1 MTDAKHNNPPSDQE
15 LVLQPFADAIAEAQ
29 NWLDGEPV
37 QSEAQMKAVDA
48 LITQVRKAK
57 TTLEAER
64 KKAVA
69 PLNDAVKAENAAWKA
84 VQEPIEI
91 TLTALVEI
99 VKDYKAKI
107 AAEKAAAAQ
116 AEAEAARQAEQAA
129 IEAAREAH
137 GSGDAEKHKAAL
149 EAEKAAKAAKR
160 KASKADS
167 AAQVKGMRTV
177 TKHEIEDVGALIN
190 WIAKNDRAALIEFA
204 QEYAR
209 RNHALKP
216 IDGIRVWKEKEAF

>member
-1 MTDAKHNNPPSDQE
+1 MTNANHNNPPSAQD
-15 LVLQPFADAIAEAQ
+15 LVIEPFKDAIEEAG

-37 QSEAQMKAVDA
+37 ANEAQMEAVDA
-48 LITQVRKAK
+48 LIKQVRKAK

-84 VQEPIEI
+84 AQEPIEI
-91 TLTALVEI
+91 KLKALVEI
-99 VKDYKAKI
+99 VAEYKRKL
-107 AAEKAAAAQ
+107 AAEKQAEATAERERAAAA
-116 AEAEAARQAEQAA
+116 EAAA
-129 IEAAREAH
+129 IEAARAAH
-137 GSGDAEKHKAAL
+137 GSGDQAAHEAAL

-160 KASKADS
+160 EASKAAD
-167 AAQVKGMRTV
+167 AAQVKGMRTI

-204 QEYAR
+204 TEYAR
-209 RNHALKP
+209 KNHTLKP
-216 IDGIRVWKEKEAF
+216 IDGVRVWKEKEAF

>member
-1 MTDAKHNNPPSDQE
+1 MTDAKHNNPPSVQA
-15 LVLQPFADAIAEAQ
+15 LVLEPFADAIAEAQ

-37 QSEAQMKAVDA
+37 QSEAQMEAVDE
-48 LITQVRKAK
+48 LIKQVRKAK

-69 PLNDAVKAENAAWKA
+69 PLNEAVKAENAAWKA
-84 VQEPIEI
+84 AQEPIEI

-99 VKDYKAKI
+99 VADFKRKI
-107 AAEKAAAAQ
+107 SAEKAAAAQ

-129 IEAAREAH
+129 IEAARAAH

-160 KASKADS
+160 EASKADS

-177 TKHEIEDVGALIN
+177 TKHEVEDIGALIN

-209 RNHALKP
+209 RHHTLKP
-216 IDGIRVWKEKEAF
+216 MDGVRVWKEKEAY

>member
-1 MTDAKHNNPPSDQE
+1 MTDAKHNNPPSVQA
-15 LVLQPFADAIAEAQ
+15 LVLEPFADAIAEAQ

-37 QSEAQMKAVDA
+37 QSEAQMQAVDD
-48 LITQVRKAK
+48 LIKQVRKAK

-84 VQEPIEI
+84 AQEPIEI

-99 VKDYKAKI
+99 VADFKRKI
-107 AAEKAAAAQ
+107 AAEKAEAAK
-116 AEAEAARQAEQAA
+116 AEAEAARLAEQAA

-160 KASKADS
+160 EASKADS

-177 TKHEIEDVGALIN
+177 TKHEVEDIGALIN

-209 RNHALKP
+209 RNHTLKP
-216 IDGIRVWKEKEAF
+216 MEGVRVWKEKEAF

>member
-1 MTDAKHNNPPSDQE
+1 MTDAKHNNPPSVQA
-15 LVLQPFADAIAEAQ
+15 LVLEPFADAIAEAQ

-37 QSEAQMKAVDA
+37 QSEAQMNAVDE
-48 LITQVRKAK
+48 LIKQVRKAK
-57 TTLEAER
+57 TTLEAAR

-99 VKDYKAKI
+99 VKDFKAKI

-129 IEAAREAH
+129 IEAARAAH
-137 GSGDAEKHKAAL
+137 GSGDAEKHKAAM
-149 EAEKAAKAAKR
+149 EAEKVAKAAKR
-160 KASKADS
+160 EASKADS

-177 TKHEIEDVGALIN
+177 TKHEIEDMGALIN

-204 QEYAR
+204 TEYAR
-209 RNHALKP
+209 RHHTLKP
-216 IDGIRVWKEKEAF
+216 MDGVRVWKEKEAY

>member
-1 MTDAKHNNPPSDQE
+1 MTDAKHNHPPSDQE

-37 QSEAQMKAVDA
+37 QSEDQMKAVDA

-99 VKDYKAKI
+99 VRTTRLKSRQRKQRQHKQKPRRRARQSRPLSMRRGRRT
-107 AAEKAAAAQ
+107 AAEMQKSIKQLWKLRKQQRLPSAKP
-116 AEAEAARQAEQAA
+116 ARPT
-129 IEAAREAH
+129 ARH
-137 GSGDAEKHKAAL
+137 
-149 EAEKAAKAAKR
+149 R
-160 KASKADS
+160 SKAC
-167 AAQVKGMRTV
+167 A
-177 TKHEIEDVGALIN
+177 
-190 WIAKNDRAALIEFA
+190 
-204 QEYAR
+204 
-209 RNHALKP
+209 P
-216 IDGIRVWKEKEAF
+216 

>member
-1 MTDAKHNNPPSDQE
+1 M
-15 LVLQPFADAIAEAQ
+15 
-29 NWLDGEPV
+29 
-37 QSEAQMKAVDA
+37 
-48 LITQVRKAK
+48 RKAK

-99 VKDYKAKI
+99 VADFKRKI

-129 IEAAREAH
+129 IEAARAAH

-149 EAEKAAKAAKR
+149 EAEKVAKAAKR
-160 KASKADS
+160 EASKADS

-177 TKHEIEDVGALIN
+177 TKHEVEDIGALIN
-190 WIAKNDRAALIEFA
+190 WIAKNDRAALVEFA

-209 RNHALKP
+209 KHHTLKP
-216 IDGIRVWKEKEAF
+216 MDGVRVWKEKEAY

>member
-1 MTDAKHNNPPSDQE
+1 MTGAKHNHPPSDQE

-37 QSEAQMKAVDA
+37 QSEAQMEAVDD
-48 LITQVRKAK
+48 LIKQVRKAK

-84 VQEPIEI
+84 AQEPVEI

-99 VKDYKAKI
+99 VKDFKSKI

-116 AEAEAARQAEQAA
+116 AEADAARQAEQAA
-129 IEAAREAH
+129 IDAARAAH

-160 KASKADS
+160 EASKADG

-177 TKHEIEDVGALIN
+177 TKHDIEDVGALIN
-190 WIAKNDRAALIEFA
+190 WIAQNDRAALIEFA

-209 RNHALKP
+209 RHHTLKP
-216 IDGIRVWKEKEAF
+216 MDGIRVWKEKEAF

>member
-15 LVLQPFADAIAEAQ
+15 LVLQPFADAIEDAQ

-37 QSEAQMKAVDA
+37 QSEDQMKAVDA

-57 TTLEAER
+57 TTLEAAR

-84 VQEPIEI
+84 AQEHIEI

-99 VKDYKAKI
+99 VKDFKAQI

-129 IEAAREAH
+129 IDAARAAH

-160 KASKADS
+160 EASKADS

-177 TKHEIEDVGALIN
+177 TKHDIEDVGALIN

-209 RNHALKP
+209 RHHTLKP
-216 IDGIRVWKEKEAF
+216 IDGVRVWKEKEAF

>member
-1 MTDAKHNNPPSDQE
+1 MTNANHNNPPSAQALALE
-15 LVLQPFADAIAEAQ
+15 PFSGAIEEAQ

-37 QSEAQMKAVDA
+37 QSVAQMDAVDD
-48 LITQVRKAK
+48 LIKQVRKAK

-84 VQEPIEI
+84 AQEPVEI
-91 TLTALVEI
+91 TLKALVEI
-99 VKDYKAKI
+99 VADFKAKI
-107 AAEKAAAAQ
+107 AAEKAEAAK

-160 KASKADS
+160 EASKADD

-177 TKHEIEDVGALIN
+177 TKHDIEDVGALIN

-209 RNHALKP
+209 KHHTLKP
-216 IDGIRVWKEKEAF
+216 MDGVRVWKEKEAF